1 MTTSIYTSSI
11 PAYKQMLNALSEVL
25 RKAEAH
31 ANEKKIDHDAYLQA
45 RLYPD
50 MLPLIRQVQI
60 AVDFA
65 KGAAAR
71 LSGTP
76 MPSYPDTEKT
86 FKELQELLNT
96 VLGYID
102 TLDAKLFE
110 GASDR
115 EIVLRPGTPKERK
128 LNGSAYLRNYN
139 LPQFFFHVTTA
150 YAILRHN
157 GIDIGKRD
165 YMGEY

>member
-1 MTTSIYTSSI
+1 MTVSIYTSSI
-11 PAYKQMLNALSEVL
+11 PVYKQMLNALSEVL

-50 MLPLIRQVQI
+50 MFPLIRQVQI

-76 MPSYPDTEKT
+76 ME
-86 FKELQELLNT
+86 Q
-96 VLGYID
+96 
-102 TLDAKLFE
+102 
-110 GASDR
+110 
-115 EIVLRPGTPKERK
+115 PGQA
-128 LNGSAYLRNYN
+128 LISA
-139 LPQFFFHVTTA
+139 
-150 YAILRHN
+150 
-157 GIDIGKRD
+157 
-165 YMGEY
+165 